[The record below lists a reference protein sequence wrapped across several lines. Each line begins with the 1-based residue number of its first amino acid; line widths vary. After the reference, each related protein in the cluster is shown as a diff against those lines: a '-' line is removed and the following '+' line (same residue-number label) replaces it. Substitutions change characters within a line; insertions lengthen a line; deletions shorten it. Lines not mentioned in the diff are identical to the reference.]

1 MLLKQ
6 QLEQLEADRLSPY
19 ALKSLES
26 KGRAEVESNYLADRD
41 SFILRT
47 AFQLDRDRILHS
59 RAFRRLKGKTQVLSP
74 LVQEDHVRD
83 RLTHT
88 LEVSQI
94 ARSLARNLA
103 LNEDAAEAIAMAHDL
118 GHPPFGHA
126 GEQALDLFLNQFG
139 SRFEHNQQSKRVV
152 TLLEPLNL
160 SFEILEGL
168 DKHQSP
174 YDQVDKK
181 FVGAS
186 IEAQLV
192 NLADEMAYLRHDL
205 EDGIRLE
212 LFSFNDVYKKL
223 PIFYE
228 AKISD
233 LSQFTKL
240 LLLDLLQYTEK
251 QILDLDIKNLADVY
265 GHSGGSFVDF
275 SPNLRSQVNELR
287 RFLYQN
293 FYLSELVKSGSEY
306 GQDLIRKLFT
316 YLMANPEF
324 LPLNFRSETNQLES
338 ITDYIAGMTDQFL
351 VNVCQELEL

>member
-6 QLEQLEADRLSPY
+6 ELEQIEAGRLSPY
-19 ALKSLES
+19 ALKSQDS
-26 KGRAEVESNYLADRD
+26 KGRAEDESGQD
-41 SFILRT
+41 SDANSIVLRT
-47 AFQLDRDRILHS
+47 AFQVDRDRILHS

-94 ARSLARNLA
+94 AKSLARNLA

-126 GEQALDLFLNQFG
+126 GEQALDAFLNQFG
-139 SRFEHNQQSKRVV
+139 TRFEHNQQSKRVV

-160 SFEILEGL
+160 SLEILEGL

-174 YDQVDKK
+174 YDQVDKR

-186 IEAQLV
+186 LEAQLV

-212 LFSFNDVYKKL
+212 LFSFNTVYKKL

-233 LSQFTKL
+233 LSQFTKV
-240 LLLDLLQYTEK
+240 LLLDLLQNTEK
-251 QILDLDIKNLADVY
+251 QILELNINTLADVY
-265 GHSGGSFVDF
+265 AYSGGSFVDF
-275 SPNLRSQVNELR
+275 SPVLRQQVNELR

-293 FYLSELVKSGSEY
+293 YYLSDLVKSGSEY
-306 GQDLIRKLFT
+306 GQDLIQKLFAF
-316 YLMANPEF
+316 LVAKPEF
-324 LPLNFRSETNQLES
+324 LPLNFRSEQNQLES
-338 ITDYIAGMTDQFL
+338 ITDYIAGMTDQYL
-351 VNVCQELEL
+351 VNVCRELEV

>member
-1 MLLKQ
+1 MLFKQ
-6 QLEQLEADRLSPY
+6 KLEQLEADRLSPY
-19 ALKSLES
+19 ALKSLDS
-26 KGRAEVESNYLADRD
+26 KGRSESESVPDAEMSSVV
-41 SFILRT
+41 LRT
-47 AFQLDRDRILHS
+47 AFQVDRDRILHS

-74 LVQEDHVRD
+74 MVQEDHVRD

-94 ARSLARNLA
+94 AKSLARNLA

-126 GEQALDLFLNQFG
+126 GEQALDAFLNQFG
-139 SRFEHNQQSKRVV
+139 TRFEHNQQSKRVV

-174 YDQVDKK
+174 YDQIDKR

-186 IEAQLV
+186 LEAQLV

-212 LFSFNDVYKKL
+212 LFSFNTVYKKL
-223 PIFYE
+223 PIFYD

-233 LSQFTKL
+233 LSQFTKV
-240 LLLDLLQYTEK
+240 LLLDLLQHTEK
-251 QILDLDIKNLADVY
+251 QILELNIKNLADVY
-265 GHSGGSFVDF
+265 GYNGGSFVDF
-275 SPNLRSQVNELR
+275 SPNLRMQVNELR
-287 RFLYQN
+287 QFLYQN
-293 FYLSELVKSGSEY
+293 FYLSEMVKSGSEY
-306 GQDLIRKLFT
+306 GQDLIRNLFA
-316 YLMANPEF
+316 YLMDNPEF
-324 LPLNFRSETNQLES
+324 LPLNFRSETKQLES
-338 ITDYIAGMTDQFL
+338 ITDYIAGMTDQYL
-351 VNVCQELEL
+351 VNICRELEI